1 MVIFETPNIES
12 SNLVGGFIQSVANM
26 LDLGAG
32 SMMGLGFIL
41 VIGAVSF
48 IASKEFSYD
57 RALGV
62 SGFITLVSGFIILRL
77 GWISNQIFV
86 LIVIY
91 FIIGL
96 YYLIKERGGEEI

>member
-1 MVIFETPNIES
+1 MVIFEDANIES
-12 SNLVGGFIQSVANM
+12 GNLVGSFIDSVATR

-32 SMMGLGFIL
+32 SMLGIGFIL
-41 VIGAVSF
+41 MIGVVSF

-62 SGFITLVSGFIILRL
+62 SGFITLISGFIILRL

-86 LIVIY
+86 LVIIY